1 MIRTE
6 SEYQECLKRLDDDL
20 KVIQAQ
26 RSRLEEMKLPP
37 EQIELAM
44 EPILSLNAQ
53 LKEEVEWYE
62 RVKRRDFGVI
72 TQLTEVGPLLV
83 ALRIANGVTQSEL
96 AKRLG
101 VDVSQV
107 SRDERN
113 DYHGI
118 SIDRAERVVQALGEQ
133 LEICVGRRRPDA
145 SLLAAS

>member
-1 MIRTE
+1 
-6 SEYQECLKRLDDDL
+6 
-20 KVIQAQ
+20 
-26 RSRLEEMKLPP
+26 MKLPAD
-37 EQIELAM
+37 QIELAM
-44 EPILSLNAQ
+44 EPILSFHAQ

-72 TQLTEVGPLLV
+72 RQLTEVGLLLV
-83 ALRIANGVTQSEL
+83 ALRIANGVSQSEL

-118 SIDRAERVVQALGEQ
+118 SIDRAERVVQALGEE
-133 LEICVGRRRPDA
+133 LEISVGRRRPDA
-145 SLLAAS
+145 NLLAAS

>member
-1 MIRTE
+1 MIKTE
-6 SEYQECLKRLDDDL
+6 AEYQECLRRLEEDL

-26 RSRLEEMKLPP
+26 REKLEQCNLPE
-37 EQIELAM
+37 EQLVLAM
-44 EPILSLNAQ
+44 EPVMSFHEQ

-62 RVKRRDFGVI
+62 RVKRRDFGI
-72 TQLTEVGPLLV
+72 IRQLNEIGPLLV

-96 AKRLG
+96 AKRLN

-118 SIDRAERVVQALGEQ
+118 SIERAERVVNALGEE
-133 LEICVGRRRPDA
+133 LEISVGRRRATGNLMTA
-145 SLLAAS
+145 S